1 MDFDVWLPTAN
12 PFATPDYLAAVA
24 RECEARSVATL
35 WVGEHAVSFEHY
47 ASSYPYA
54 ENGAMPLPPGSG
66 LLEPWTTLAF
76 LAACTS
82 RVRLGTAM
90 CLLPQRNPVYCAKE
104 VATVDWLSGGR
115 VDFGVGVGWLREE
128 SEAVGVPW
136 PGRGARTDE
145 YLEVLRTLWCE
156 DPSSFHGRHYDLP
169 ACSMHPKP
177 LQDPHPPVHVGGES
191 TAALRRVARRGQ
203 GWHTFNRA
211 PEDLPEVLGRLDEL
225 LAEEGRRRAEVRI
238 TVSPYFKPL
247 DPDAVARYAEAG
259 ADAVSAM
266 VFALSAEDVPA
277 AFEALE
283 PCLARAAAC

>member
-24 RECEARSVATL
+24 RQCEDRGVATL
-35 WVGEHAVSFEHY
+35 WVGEHAVSFERY

-82 RVRLGTAM
+82 TVRLGTAM

-128 SEAVGVPW
+128 SEALGVPW

-145 YLEVLRTLWCE
+145 YLDVLHALWCE
-156 DPSSFHGRHYDLP
+156 DPSSFHGEHYDLP
-169 ACSMHPKP
+169 PCSMHPKP

-191 TAALRRVARRGQ
+191 EAALRRVARRGQ
-203 GWHTFNRA
+203 GWHTFNRS
-211 PEDLPEVLGRLDEL
+211 PEELPGVLGRLDAL
-225 LAEEGRRRAEVRI
+225 LDAEGRSRAGVRI
-238 TVSPYFKPL
+238 TVSPYF
-247 DPDAVARYAEAG
+247 
-259 ADAVSAM
+259 
-266 VFALSAEDVPA
+266 
-277 AFEALE
+277 
-283 PCLARAAAC
+283 